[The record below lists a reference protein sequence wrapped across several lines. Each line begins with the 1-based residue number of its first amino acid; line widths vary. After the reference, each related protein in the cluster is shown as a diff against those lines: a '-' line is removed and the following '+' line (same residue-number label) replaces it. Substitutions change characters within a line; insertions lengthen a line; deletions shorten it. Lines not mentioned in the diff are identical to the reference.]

1 MKSNALPM
9 RWGRMPLGNYITVRL
24 SGTENPRS
32 RIMRET
38 GTINRDIEDLLSQL
52 GHTDE
57 IIVCDAGFA
66 IPLDVQTIDISLAKD
81 KPTVPE
87 VLQELIQHVSVERLV
102 MAKETK
108 GISPTRFRAIT
119 AVFGAHMPVETIPQ
133 TEFRQRARHVKGIIR
148 TGDFTA
154 YSNVLLVSGAG
165 DRWYVERPGR
175 KTTRKRKS

>member
-9 RWGRMPLGNYITVRL
+9 RWGRMPLGNCITVRL
-24 SGTENPRS
+24 SGTENPRGH
-32 RIMRET
+32 IMRET
-38 GTINRDIEDLLSQL
+38 GIINRDIEDLLSQL

-87 VLQELIQHVSVERLV
+87 VLQELIRHFSVEKLV

-108 GISPTRFRAIT
+108 VVSPTRFRAIVDLVR
-119 AVFGAHMPVETIPQ
+119 AGMPVETIPQ
-133 TEFRQRARHVKGIIR
+133 TEFRQR
-148 TGDFTA
+148 
-154 YSNVLLVSGAG
+154 
-165 DRWYVERPGR
+165 RP
-175 KTTRKRKS
+175 